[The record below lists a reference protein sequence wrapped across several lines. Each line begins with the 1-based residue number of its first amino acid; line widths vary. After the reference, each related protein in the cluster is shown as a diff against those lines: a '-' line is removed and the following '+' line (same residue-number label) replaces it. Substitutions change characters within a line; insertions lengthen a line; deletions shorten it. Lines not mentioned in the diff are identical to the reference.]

1 MRRDRFGRML
11 RFWIFLGM
19 VISGL
24 FFIQTTGIAVD
35 QPSGKGLITVNFQD
49 TDLLVVIKFI
59 SELTGKNFVVDSKV
73 KGRVTVISPTKIT
86 IEEAYRM
93 FESILEVAGYT
104 TVPAG
109 RIIKIVPAREAKSSG
124 VDTVTDRER
133 RLLRGEQFV
142 TRIIH
147 LNYIDAESVIPVI
160 KPIVSRESS
169 LVTYAYT
176 NDIILTDTIP
186 NVRKVLNILQELDVE
201 GYQVEISVIP
211 LEFANAKNLAAELLS
226 IFEAQAAPV
235 QRPTKR
241 TQQPVVAGVGRKRSV
256 KIIPDE
262 RTNSLVVLA
271 SGDDTRQ
278 VKNLVADLDVPPP
291 KGKGRINVVDLKNAD
306 AEELAQTL
314 TLLTAKGAAKQVA
327 APGEKAAVLVAGDV
341 VITPDKATNS
351 LVITASPQD
360 FEVLKEVIERL
371 DIRRL
376 QVFVEGLIM
385 EVSMDRLR
393 ELGVE
398 FRSIPSELTKDA
410 SEADTTPF
418 GGTFF
423 SSPVENPFA
432 VSGLVLG
439 AADGTITFG
448 GTTFLNIG
456 VLIRAL
462 QLDTDTNILS
472 TPHLLTTDNEE
483 AEIIVA
489 ENVPF
494 RVRTTA
500 TASGFPVEEIE
511 RKDVGITLRI
521 TPQISEADFLKLN
534 IYIEISQVQPA
545 GTVEG
550 ATDLT
555 TLKRSTRTTV
565 VVRDHQT
572 VVLGGLIS
580 DSITDSVSKVPWLGD
595 VPLLGYL
602 FRTSQTTAQKR
613 NLLIIIT
620 PHMIRTSRDLEGFYK
635 LKRQEVELME
645 DATRVLRERGL
656 QVPMEQLK
664 RHPEEIVRDE
674 GIRD

>member
-1 MRRDRFGRML
+1 MKRDKLG
-11 RFWIFLGM
+11 WIIRSWTFLGVVVVALLLTQPM
-19 VISGL
+19 GS
-24 FFIQTTGIAVD
+24 AAD
-35 QPSGKGLITVNFQD
+35 QPLGKGLITVNFQD

-73 KGRVTVISPTKIT
+73 KGRITVISPTKIT

-93 FESILEVAGYT
+93 FESILEVSGYT

-124 VDTVTDRER
+124 VDTVTERER
-133 RLLRGEQFV
+133 RVLKGEQFV

-147 LNYIDAESVIPVI
+147 LDYIDANSVVPVI

-186 NVRKVLNILQELDVE
+186 NVRKVLNILHELDVE

-211 LEFANAKNLAAELLS
+211 LEYASAKDLASELLS
-226 IFEAQAAPV
+226 IFEVKAAPTP
-235 QRPTKR
+235 RPTKR
-241 TQQPVVAGVGRKRSV
+241 TKQPVVTGVGIKRTV
-256 KIIPDE
+256 RIIPDD
-262 RTNSLVVLA
+262 RTNSLVVVA
-271 SGDDTRQ
+271 SGDDTRE
-278 VKNLVADLDVPPP
+278 VRGLVAELDVPPP
-291 KGKGRINVVDLKNAD
+291 KGKGRINVVYLKNAD
-306 AEELAQTL
+306 AEEMAQTL
-314 TLLTAKGAAKQVA
+314 TLITAKGAARKVA

-360 FEVLKEVIERL
+360 FEVLKDVIERL

-385 EVSMDRLR
+385 EVSMQRLH

-398 FRSIPSELTKDA
+398 FGHFSEELAKDT
-410 SEADTTPF
+410 SEADTSVF
-418 GGTFF
+418 GGTNFF
-423 SSPVENPFA
+423 GPLTDPF
-432 VSGLVLG
+432 SMTGLALG

-448 GTTFLNIG
+448 GTTFLNVG
-456 VLIRAL
+456 ALVRAV

-483 AEIIVA
+483 AEIVVA

-494 RVRTTA
+494 LVRSTA

-511 RKDVGITLRI
+511 RKDVGIILRI
-521 TPQISEADFLKLN
+521 TPQISEGDFLRLN
-534 IYIEISQVQPA
+534 IYQEISRVQPA

-550 ATDLT
+550 AVDLT
-555 TLKRSTRTTV
+555 TLKRSAKTTV
-565 VVRDHQT
+565 VVQDNQT
-572 VVLGGLIS
+572 VVLGGLIADDIS
-580 DSITDSVSKVPWLGD
+580 DTVSKVPWLGD
-595 VPLLGYL
+595 IPLLGYL
-602 FRTSQTTAQKR
+602 FRSTQTTSSKK

-620 PHMIRTSRDLEGFYK
+620 PHIIRTSRDLEGYYK
-635 LKRQEVELME
+635 DKRASLERTMEESPLVSEWGMGLVVERLE
-645 DATRVLRERGL
+645 I
-656 QVPMEQLK
+656 K
-664 RHPEEIVRDE
+664 PEEMIRDE
-674 GIRD
+674 GIRE